1 MKHIQYGESFAL
13 KKNTTEDILKAQLK
27 KRLESV
33 FIIRKLKE
41 DGGSSTLEITSGGQ
55 SSFVRH
61 AAITA
66 RVDLMVEDGKARIV
80 VTAAAKPATSL
91 SAFYALGL
99 FIVLMLGLLPGS
111 LNTSWDEAGAA
122 DAIIFLVIG
131 AYIVYDIETK
141 LNEACRLLGDVLH
154 SLRVEFEA

>member
-1 MKHIQYGESFAL
+1 MKHVQYGEAFAL
-13 KKNTTEDILKAQLK
+13 KKNVTEDILKAQLK

-33 FIIRKLKE
+33 FVIRKFKE
-41 DGGSSTLEITSGGQ
+41 DGESVAIDVTSGGP

-61 AAITA
+61 AAISA
-66 RVDLMVEDGKARIV
+66 KVDLMVEDGKARVV

-99 FIVLMLGLLPGS
+99 LIVLLLGLLPGS
-111 LNTSWDEAGAA
+111 LNTSWEDAGAA
-122 DAIIFLVIG
+122 DAIVFLVIG

-141 LNEACRLLGDVLH
+141 LNEGCRLLGDVLR
-154 SLRVEFEA
+154 SLQVEFEA